1 MTERSGETM
10 KNAKQAVLDLDPM
23 LIQSWYDGEL
33 DEDELEDISVND
45 IASHPMVE
53 ALDEL
58 GSLVRED
65 VKSAFENFDEAA
77 LWAAISHDINAK
89 QKNTE
94 HQAACDKVSISHPS
108 HVEREAYAQPSR
120 SSATA
125 SSHVSPTR
133 SRMIRW
139 LPTLIGA
146 ALFLFSLPGLITMIQ
161 RSDNSQVSSASQ
173 QPQTVVVV
181 DTKSVDSAT
190 QNALN
195 YAAQKAWQPSSQDQ
209 APLIPRARIN
219 NSDDQLTVEEMDKA
233 LKLILQRLES
243 LEQQNQ
249 QRIERGEMP
258 IQPTL

>member
-1 MTERSGETM
+1 M

-65 VKSAFENFDEAA
+65 VRSAFENFDEAA

-89 QKNTE
+89 QTNSEPQT
-94 HQAACDKVSISHPS
+94 ACDNVSLSRPS
-108 HVEREAYAQPSR
+108 RVEREAYVQPSR
-120 SSATA
+120 MSATA
-125 SSHVSPTR
+125 EGKVSATR
-133 SRMIRW
+133 SRITRW
-139 LPTLIGA
+139 LPTFIGA

-161 RSDNSQVSSASQ
+161 RSDNAQVSTTSQ

-181 DTKSVDSAT
+181 DAKSVDSAT

-195 YAAQKAWQPSSQDQ
+195 YAAQKAWQPSSQEQ
-209 APLIPRARIN
+209 APLIPRARIA

-233 LKLILQRLES
+233 LKLVLQRLES

-258 IQPTL
+258 LQPTL